1 MVKKNNLDNVFNTD
15 TVQIIETFKQLP
27 IITIDAEDTKQ
38 QKEYVVNTFVD
49 IIEKGKSVLNIAVTK
64 LENSDTTQFDLKEL
78 STVANLI
85 HALSTANEK
94 LNNTSKIDN
103 KKQTSAEVVN
113 NTQNN
118 IVMQGT
124 TEDVMNRIFNK
135 EEK

>member
-27 IITIDAEDTKQ
+27 TITINAEDTKQ

-124 TEDVMNRIFNK
+124 TEDVMNIIFNK

>member
-1 MVKKNNLDNVFNTD
+1 MVKKNNRENVFNTD

-27 IITIDAEDTKQ
+27 TITINAEDTKQ

>member
-15 TVQIIETFKQLP
+15 AVQIIETFKQLP
-27 IITIDAEDTKQ
+27 TITIDAEDTKQ